1 MKNQGRKPRF
11 EKQLKVHGTISNCFA
26 GAFPKRGKFGSTGVR
41 PPSAAP
47 HGFWLVL
54 LLLLTGGGLCGAA
67 DFLSAG
73 PIYDRF
79 YLTLSPGQRTEAA
92 GPFYYN
98 EQSETQHTWAVPPLI
113 SYTTDEA
120 AGLKEFDILYPLL
133 TYDRYGDQYRWQLVQ
148 LLSFA
153 GGPSSSEKDR
163 HRFTIFP
170 LYFQQRSSKPE
181 ENYTALFPFY
191 GHLKHRLFRDSIY
204 FVMFPIFGETTKHGV
219 VTDNYLFPIFHLRHG
234 PGLEGWQVWPLVGKE
249 RKQVTTVTN
258 GFGETVVVP
267 GHDDLF
273 VLWPIFFNDHTGLG
287 TTNVVWDQAALPI
300 YSIERSA
307 HRDSTTILWPFFS
320 KVDDR
325 EKKYREW
332 DLPWPLVVW
341 ARGEGK
347 TTSRFWP
354 FFSQA
359 HTATLESDFYLWPVY
374 KYNRAK
380 LDPLDRTRVRIAFF
394 LYSDTIDRN
403 TETKASARRT
413 YLWPF
418 FTKHTDFVGNSRL
431 QVLAPLEPFVPGS
444 HKIPRDYSPLWS
456 VWRQET
462 SPRRGTSSESLLWN
476 LYRRDTGPGMKK
488 VSILFG
494 LFQYHSGPDGAGTRL
509 FYIPLGK
516 KSETPKNPAP
526 QRNDGK
532 PA

>member
-1 MKNQGRKPRF
+1 MSNWFERAFHGRKEFRLAGVRSSSEGSPRF
-11 EKQLKVHGTISNCFA
+11 
-26 GAFPKRGKFGSTGVR
+26 
-41 PPSAAP
+41 
-47 HGFWLVL
+47 WLAL
-54 LLLLTGGGLCGAA
+54 LLVVAGGGVCGAA

-73 PIYDRF
+73 PIYDKF
-79 YLTLSPGQRTEAA
+79 YLTLTAGQRTEAA

-98 EQSETQHTWAVPPLI
+98 EHSETQHTWAVPPLI

-133 TYDRYGDQYRWQLVQ
+133 TYDRYGDQYRWQLMQ

-153 GGPSSSEKDR
+153 GGPSSTEKDR
-163 HRFTIFP
+163 DRFTIFP
-170 LYFQQRSSKPE
+170 LYFQQRSSNPE
-181 ENYTALFPFY
+181 ENYTAVFPFY

-204 FVMFPIFGETTKHGV
+204 FVMFPIFGETTKRGV

-258 GFGETVVVP
+258 GFGDTVVVP

-273 VLWPIFFNDHTGLG
+273 VLWPIFFNNHTGLG
-287 TTNVVWDQAALPI
+287 TTNVAWEQAALPI

-307 HRDSTTILWPFFS
+307 NRDSTTILWPFFS

-347 TTSRFWP
+347 TTSRVWP

-359 HTATLESDFYLWPVY
+359 HTPTLQSDFYLWPVY

-403 TETKASARRT
+403 TETKAWARRT

-418 FTKHTDFVGNSRL
+418 FTKHTDFIGNSRL

-456 VWRQET
+456 VWRQE
-462 SPRRGTSSESLLWN
+462 SSSRRGTASKSLLWN

-494 LFQYHSGPDGAGTRL
+494 LFQYQSGQDGAGTRL

-516 KSETPKNPAP
+516 RAEPPRKPAA
-526 QRNDGK
+526 QRNDSK